1 MKHEVTVTWIP
12 NTARDKSVKMSPNA
26 LSFDVLRTTNL
37 RFFGLRFSSFLALL
51 FLGFISQ
58 GKRWWA
64 DGDGG
69 ARLEFCKILVEYP
82 EMIERQSSSILT
94 ELLHFWIWPV
104 YTLNNRPSKQRII
117 YDYMQ
122 LLPVAK
128 LLFGTWHRKFLL
140 KLLMYGRLDNWFYP
154 YIIANQAY
162 MSLTSY
168 LECHL
173 GYPGL
178 LPSFCGYRSMCQ
190 FYQYSCFV

>member
-12 NTARDKSVKMSPNA
+12 NTARDKSVKISPNA

-37 RFFGLRFSSFLALL
+37 RFFGLRFSSFLVLL

-64 DGDGG
+64 DGDEG
-69 ARLEFCKILVEYP
+69 ATLEFCKILVEYP

-117 YDYMQ
+117 YNYMQ
-122 LLPVAK
+122 LLPVVK
-128 LLFGTWHRKFLL
+128 LLFGTWHPKFLL
-140 KLLMYGRLDNWFYP
+140 KLLMYGRVDN
-154 YIIANQAY
+154 
-162 MSLTSY
+162 
-168 LECHL
+168 
-173 GYPGL
+173 
-178 LPSFCGYRSMCQ
+178 
-190 FYQYSCFV
+190 